1 MPKYLTITE
10 ARQKLLEL
18 PDELTEEPVI
28 ITKHGKPAMTASQ
41 EDSVEYRIQLTP
53 LALEMLAEVKDQR
66 QRQSLISRIDKLKS
80 DPEKQGKPL
89 VDKLKNYRS
98 VRSVGQRY
106 RIIYKVDRDL
116 VLVLVVGVGMR
127 REGDRQDI
135 YAIMQQLLEE

>member
-1 MPKYLTITE
+1 
-10 ARQKLLEL
+10 
-18 PDELTEEPVI
+18 
-28 ITKHGKPAMTASQ
+28 MTASQ
-41 EDSVEYRIQLTP
+41 DDSVEYRIQLTP

-116 VLVLVVGVGMR
+116 VLVLLVGVGIR